1 MAISHSTPA
10 SSPYH
15 RPVNAIVI
23 GGSPCGLAAVGKLLE
38 QHPHDHLLWV
48 DPVFKAGRIG
58 EQYRE
63 VPRNTKVELFIN
75 FATTIAPFRRIL
87 ELSKKPAPSQRCENY
102 PKIKGAS
109 SSMQPTYV

>member
-23 GGSPCGLAAVGKLLE
+23 GGGPCGLAVVGNLLE
-38 QHPHDHLLWV
+38 QHPHDRLLWV

-58 EQYRE
+58 DQCRE

-75 FATTIAPFRRIL
+75 FATAITPFRLIL
-87 ELSKKPAPSQRCENY
+87 ESSQETNAITALRKLPQDQGC
-102 PKIKGAS
+102 
-109 SSMQPTYV
+109 